1 MLLLDFKQLQKEAEK
16 RWIQHVTANII
27 TFQANN
33 NDQKT
38 KTAAAEESSSIKE
51 DLISN
56 SEKLTHSVKG
66 KFGKQIRE
74 TIKMEAKKIDQL

>member
-27 TFQANN
+27 AYQATN

-38 KTAAAEESSSIKE
+38 KTAAAEEISLIKE
-51 DLISN
+51 DLINN
-56 SEKLTHSVKG
+56 SEKLAHSIKG
-66 KFGKQIRE
+66 KFDEQIKE
-74 TIKMEAKKIDQL
+74 TIKIEARNIDQL